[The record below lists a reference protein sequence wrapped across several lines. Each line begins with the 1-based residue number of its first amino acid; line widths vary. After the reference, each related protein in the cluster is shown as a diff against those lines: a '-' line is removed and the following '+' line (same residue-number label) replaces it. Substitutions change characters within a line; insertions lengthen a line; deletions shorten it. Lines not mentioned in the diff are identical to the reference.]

1 MGNRYK
7 ILKQLI
13 DLWES
18 YEEKEQEL
26 NLLDF
31 ADWMRIK
38 LRKSPHIN
46 RKSSYN
52 NSKIEQPGLLAY
64 FKSLDEPT
72 QFLEV
77 ISRISRYHEF
87 YIRKFLVDLPIN
99 NRLEYL
105 FLNTVRQ
112 MHQAKKTDLIN
123 IHLVDYSTGMDTIKR
138 LINNGFLTEAS
149 DKNDKRVRLLEMTE
163 KGLGI
168 LLQAD
173 KKVSDERNM
182 FLSCISMN
190 KWKKAMPVLD
200 EINNL
205 HNSIYLKHNDK
216 PYAELINLMDSLKH
230 LHR

>member
-1 MGNRYK
+1 MENRYK

-38 LRKSPHIN
+38 LKKNPQLN
-46 RKSSYN
+46 RKISYN
-52 NSKIEQPGLLAY
+52 NSKIEQPGLVAY
-64 FKSLDEPT
+64 YKSLDEPT

-112 MHQAKKTDLIN
+112 MHQAKKTDLIH

-138 LINNGFLTEAS
+138 LINNGFLTETS
-149 DKNDKRVRLLEMTE
+149 DKNDKRVRLLEITE

-168 LLQAD
+168 LLHAD
-173 KKVSDERNM
+173 KKVTDERNM

-200 EINNL
+200 EINKF
-205 HNSIYLKHNDK
+205 HNQIYLKHNDK
-216 PYAELINLMDSLKH
+216 PYPELINLMDSLKH

>member
-1 MGNRYK
+1 MVSRYT

-18 YEEKEQEL
+18 FEDEGQAL

-31 ADWMRIK
+31 SEWMTNQ
-38 LRKSPHIN
+38 LRHNPRLN
-46 RKSSYN
+46 RKASFD
-52 NSKIEQPGLLAY
+52 KIKTGQPEYFTY
-64 FKSLDEPT
+64 FKSLDEPAR
-72 QFLEV
+72 FLES

-87 YIRKFLVDLPIN
+87 YTRKFLVDLPIN

-105 FLNTVRQ
+105 FLRTVKQ

-123 IHLVDYSTGMDTIKR
+123 IHLVDYTTGMDTIKR
-138 LINNGFLTEAS
+138 LIKNEFITETS
-149 DKNDKRVRLLEMTE
+149 DKNDKRVRLLEITD
-163 KGLGI
+163 KGSDI

-190 KWKKAMPVLD
+190 KWKKAMPVLE
-200 EINNL
+200 EINQF

-216 PYAELINLMDSLKH
+216 PYAEMLNLMDSLKY

>member
-18 YEEKEQEL
+18 YEEEEQKL

-31 ADWMRIK
+31 AEWMK
-38 LRKSPHIN
+38 NQLKQSPQLN
-46 RKSSYN
+46 RKTSYDKL
-52 NSKIEQPGLLAY
+52 KIDQSEHVDYLKG
-64 FKSLDEPT
+64 LDEPT
-72 QFLEV
+72 RFLES

-87 YIRKFLVDLPIN
+87 HIRKFLVDLPIN

-105 FLNTVRQ
+105 FLNTARQ
-112 MHQAKKTDLIN
+112 MRQAKKTDLIN
-123 IHLVDYSTGMDTIKR
+123 IHLVDYTTGMDTIKR
-138 LINNGFLTEAS
+138 LINNGFLTETS
-149 DKNDKRVRLLEMTE
+149 GKNDKRVKLLEITE
-163 KGLGI
+163 KGVDI

-173 KKVSDERNM
+173 KRVNDEKNM
-182 FLSCISMN
+182 FLTCIPMN

-200 EINNL
+200 EINML
-205 HNSIYLKHNDK
+205 HNSIYLKHNDM
-216 PYAELINLMDSLKH
+216 PYAELMNLMDSLKH

>member
-38 LRKSPHIN
+38 LRKSPQIN
-46 RKSSYN
+46 RRSSYN

-99 NRLEYL
+99 NRLEYI

-123 IHLVDYSTGMDTIKR
+123 VHLVDYSTGMDTIKR
-138 LINNGFLTEAS
+138 LINNGFLTETS

-173 KKVSDERNM
+173 KKVSDEKNM

-200 EINNL
+200 EINKL

>member
-18 YEEKEQEL
+18 YEEEEQEL

-31 ADWMRIK
+31 AEWMKNQLRQSPQSNRTVSHDNIK
-38 LRKSPHIN
+38 ID
-46 RKSSYN
+46 
-52 NSKIEQPGLLAY
+52 QPELMSY

-72 QFLEV
+72 RFLES

-105 FLNTVRQ
+105 FLKTARQ

-123 IHLVDYSTGMDTIKR
+123 IHLVEYTTGMDTIKR
-138 LINNGFLTEAS
+138 LINNGFLTETS
-149 DKNDKRVRLLEMTE
+149 GKNDKRVRLLEITE
-163 KGLGI
+163 KGVDI

-173 KKVSDERNM
+173 KKINDEKNM
-182 FLSCISMN
+182 FLTCIPMN

-200 EINNL
+200 EINIL

-216 PYAELINLMDSLKH
+216 SYAELMNLMDSLKH

>member
-18 YEEKEQEL
+18 YEEEEQEL
-26 NLLDF
+26 SLLDF
-31 ADWMRIK
+31 AEWMK
-38 LRKSPHIN
+38 LKLKQSPQLN
-46 RKSSYN
+46 RTASHD
-52 NSKIEQPGLLAY
+52 KILIDQPEKISY
-64 FKSLDEPT
+64 FKSLDEPAR
-72 QFLEV
+72 FLEF

-105 FLNTVRQ
+105 FLKTVRQ
-112 MHQAKKTDLIN
+112 MNQAKKTELIT
-123 IHLVDYSTGMDTIKR
+123 IHLVEYTTGMDTIKR
-138 LINNGFLTEAS
+138 LINNGFLTETS
-149 DKNDKRVRLLEMTE
+149 DKNDKRVKLLEITE
-163 KGLGI
+163 SGQDI

-173 KKVSDERNM
+173 KMISDEKNM
-182 FLSCISMN
+182 FLTCISMN
-190 KWKKAMPVLD
+190 KWKKAIPVLD

-216 PYAELINLMDSLKH
+216 PYAELINLMDSLKY

>member
-1 MGNRYK
+1 MGNRYN

-18 YEEKEQEL
+18 YEEEEQDL

-31 ADWMRIK
+31 AEWMGIH
-38 LRKSPHIN
+38 LGKSPQLN
-46 RKSSYN
+46 RRISYPKS
-52 NSKIEQPGLLAY
+52 KTGQPVQIAY
-64 FKSLDEPT
+64 FNSLDEPT
-72 QFLEV
+72 RFLES

-87 YIRKFLVDLPIN
+87 YIRKFLVGLPIN

-105 FLNTVRQ
+105 FLKTVRQ
-112 MHQAKKTDLIN
+112 IHRSKKTDLVN

-138 LINNGFLTEAS
+138 LIKNGFLTETS
-149 DKNDKRVRLLEMTE
+149 DEKDKRVKLLEIT
-163 KGLGI
+163 KNGLDV

-173 KKVSDERNM
+173 KMVSDEKNM
-182 FLSCISMN
+182 FLTCISMN
-190 KWKKAMPVLD
+190 KWKKAIPVLD
-200 EINNL
+200 EIDKL

-216 PYAELINLMDSLKH
+216 PYAELLNLMDSLKH

>member
-1 MGNRYK
+1 MGNRYTV
-7 ILKQLI
+7 LKQLI

-18 YEEKEQEL
+18 YEEEEQEL

-31 ADWMRIK
+31 AEWMRIH
-38 LRKSPHIN
+38 LRHSPHLN
-46 RKSSYN
+46 RKASYKKT
-52 NSKIEQPGLLAY
+52 KIDLPEHIAY

-72 QFLEV
+72 RFLES

-105 FLNTVRQ
+105 FLKTVKQ
-112 MHQAKKTDLIN
+112 MVQAKKTDLIN

-138 LINNGFLTEAS
+138 LINSGFLTETS
-149 DKNDKRVRLLEMTE
+149 DKKDRRVKLLEITE

-168 LLQAD
+168 LVQAD
-173 KKVSDERNM
+173 KKISDEKNM
-182 FLSCISMN
+182 FLTCISMN

-200 EINNL
+200 EINKL

-216 PYAELINLMDSLKH
+216 PYAELQNLMDSLKH